1 MQYIYIVQHTVV
13 VSVFSIGVGVVCCDE
28 VKVVS
33 VTCDME
39 RGDSGL
45 MSP

>member
-1 MQYIYIVQHTVV
+1 MGVAI
-13 VSVFSIGVGVVCCDE
+13 SGVGVVWCE
-28 VKVVS
+28 VVRVVT

>member
-1 MQYIYIVQHTVV
+1 MA
-13 VSVFSIGVGVVCCDE
+13 SCRVGVVCCDE
-28 VKVVS
+28 VTVVS
-33 VTCDME
+33 ETCDME